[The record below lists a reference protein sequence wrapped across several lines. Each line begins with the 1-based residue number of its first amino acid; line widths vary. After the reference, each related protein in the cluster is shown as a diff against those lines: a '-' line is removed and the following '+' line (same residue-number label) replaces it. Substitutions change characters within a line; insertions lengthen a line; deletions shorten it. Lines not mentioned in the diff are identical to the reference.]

1 VKFAETRQQRT
12 TLRLLETLKSSSEFP
27 WLLMSALVL
36 VVVIYLSLSNWQQV
50 RQANSRAIVSQQS
63 LLKLHLLWSAVQS
76 AEAAQRGYLLTGSGI
91 YLEPYS
97 KATQTIPELL
107 KGVGELSAVSIG
119 ERVRIGHLKDLVR
132 RKSEE
137 MTQTIE
143 LRKQGNME
151 GALDLVRT
159 NEGKVLM
166 EQISDEVDA
175 INGIEQGELHSIS
188 HDIERRAA
196 IAGGASS
203 IAVLLGLILL
213 TVAVRRIQ
221 REKNAVIEANRAKS
235 RFLANMSHE
244 LRTPLNAIIG
254 YSEMLQEEAE
264 DAGHTKLLPDLA
276 RIRTAGR
283 HLLDLINSILDF
295 SKIEAGKV
303 ELYLET
309 FTVKSII
316 EQSEAVAKPLAHK
329 NRNRLVIDCPR
340 DIGTM
345 HSDQTK
351 VRQSLSNLLSN
362 AGKFTEN
369 GEIRLSVRREIDIPD
384 KIIFTVQDTGT
395 GMAPDVVS
403 TIFEPF
409 TQADLSTASRL
420 GGTGLGL
427 AITQKFCHLMGG
439 KIEVESTKGRG
450 STFTITLPARIG
462 EAQLTPSPELDIIEK
477 NALNTDSVV
486 LVIDDDPSVHDLLKR
501 SLVRHGFRVE
511 SALSGEDGLRM
522 ARKLHPDA
530 ITLDVLMQG
539 MDGWSVLNALKADH
553 DLARIPVI
561 MLSVMDS
568 RNYGFL
574 LGATEYLSKP
584 VDRVKL
590 VEVLSRYHRQGIAGS
605 ALLVEDDEH
614 ARRLVAG
621 ALRSEGWK
629 VDEVENGRQALE
641 YLLRNR
647 PSIILLDLL
656 MPEMDGF
663 EFIAR
668 FRQAPE
674 NRGVPVV
681 VLTAKDLTS
690 DDRARLNGEVFRT
703 IQKGSIPVE
712 ILLSELTQLIAHR
725 IRTGP
730 GTASV

>member
-1 VKFAETRQQRT
+1 MA
-12 TLRLLETLKSSSEFP
+12 SE
-27 WLLMSALVL
+27 
-36 VVVIYLSLSNWQQV
+36 
-50 RQANSRAIVSQQS
+50 
-63 LLKLHLLWSAVQS
+63 
-76 AEAAQRGYLLTGSGI
+76 
-91 YLEPYS
+91 
-97 KATQTIPELL
+97 
-107 KGVGELSAVSIG
+107 
-119 ERVRIGHLKDLVR
+119 
-132 RKSEE
+132 
-137 MTQTIE
+137 
-143 LRKQGNME
+143 
-151 GALDLVRT
+151 
-159 NEGKVLM
+159 
-166 EQISDEVDA
+166 
-175 INGIEQGELHSIS
+175 
-188 HDIERRAA
+188 
-196 IAGGASS
+196 
-203 IAVLLGLILL
+203 
-213 TVAVRRIQ
+213 
-221 REKNAVIEANRAKS
+221 
-235 RFLANMSHE
+235 
-244 LRTPLNAIIG
+244 
-254 YSEMLQEEAE
+254 
-264 DAGHTKLLPDLA
+264 
-276 RIRTAGR
+276 
-283 HLLDLINSILDF
+283 
-295 SKIEAGKV
+295 
-303 ELYLET
+303 
-309 FTVKSII
+309 
-316 EQSEAVAKPLAHK
+316 
-329 NRNRLVIDCPR
+329 
-340 DIGTM
+340 
-345 HSDQTK
+345 
-351 VRQSLSNLLSN
+351 
-362 AGKFTEN
+362 
-369 GEIRLSVRREIDIPD
+369 
-384 KIIFTVQDTGT
+384 
-395 GMAPDVVS
+395 VVS

-427 AITQKFCHLMGG
+427 AITQNFCHLMGG

-462 EAQLTPSPELDIIEK
+462 EAQLTPSPELDIIDK
-477 NALNTDSVV
+477 DALNTDSVV

-584 VDRVKL
+584 VDRAKL
-590 VEVLSRYHRQGIAGS
+590 VEVLSRYHRHGIAGS

-614 ARRLVAG
+614 ARRVVAG

-629 VDEVENGRQALE
+629 VDEAENGRQALE
-641 YLLRNR
+641 YLSRNR

-690 DDRARLNGEVFRT
+690 DDRARSNGEVFRT
-703 IQKGSIPVE
+703 IQKGSMPVE
-712 ILLSELTQLIAHR
+712 TLLSELTQLIAHR